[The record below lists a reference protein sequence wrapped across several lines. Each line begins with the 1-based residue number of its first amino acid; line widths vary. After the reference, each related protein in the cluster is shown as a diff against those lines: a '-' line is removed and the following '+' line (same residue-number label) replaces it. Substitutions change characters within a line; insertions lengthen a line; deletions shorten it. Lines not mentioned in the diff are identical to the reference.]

1 MPLYFGKK
9 VVGDTAHTVEYVG
22 AKVLED
28 EVIINPTRE
37 DSGNPDT
44 VQYDVYTEPFLDIN
58 DEEFDAINNIKVRK
72 VGSWID
78 SEISADNIRKGKSIL
93 GVAGN
98 IIELVPEKISLKS
111 SSTQKIVTPSQG
123 NGFTEITV
131 EPYILEQKTISPSKY
146 NVNVY
151 PSSGYDAL
159 SRVTVNAVTSDVD
172 SNIKPE
178 NIKKDVNI
186 LGVTGTLEET
196 IEADPILEELTIT
209 PTTSSQTI
217 RPNEGVDGFNKVSVN
232 AVTSSI
238 DSNILP
244 KNIKRGV
251 NILGVE
257 GNYVIENLQDKVV
270 NPSVDTQVVTFDD
283 GFEGLSNVTITPV
296 TSSIDSNIIAEN
308 IREGVS
314 ILGVTGTLE
323 DDVVEIEPTIT
334 VTPSTTATIVKPSD
348 GYDALSQVNIEGVT
362 ASIDPNILAENIKKN
377 IEILGVKGTLE
388 AQNYSFQES
397 KEITPSTVDMEITPD
412 STYDALLKVIVKA
425 VTASIDPNILPKN
438 IKKNVSILGVVGTV
452 EEGEA
457 QKWFDFEGL
466 QGFTPLNKIT
476 IGAGG
481 HNVINKTLVKNEYI
495 AKEFI
500 DDNFSSIG
508 NISAA
513 LFNVVTGYD
522 NLETTYNILEQPFI
536 AFIGGKY
543 YADYSKMVTI
553 EDQVRYLYPFENNY
567 GVKGCLLNYE
577 DDGSEKTLNVYVI
590 MDSTGVNSP
599 VPVLIDGSLSL
610 SMLPEGYD
618 SYRYVSPIIIPE
630 HTVFQPKTDASFTTH
645 WLKDEGVNY
654 VINEHNDKPL
664 TIDVSAWDIDNG
676 QEEEIEI
683 QYTYDYTIE
692 GSLNI
697 SEDNKI
703 SGFSDGNMMKLN
715 KIISFAQNDKFE
727 LQMKVTTG
735 SNLNDYQEIFTI
747 SPPLLLRIYNG
758 RWQMPYYIGSWQ
770 SSTKDSVS
778 ANTTYY
784 TVVKYFPSQTT
795 QDGYTYTARYM
806 YLEIYDENKSLLHR
820 YSYNLSSTF
829 LQFNGSLPFI
839 GSQGGAEHWS
849 GSIHL
854 NECYIKV
861 NDALVWDGNPLT
873 SFETTNHN
881 IMPITRDLMF
891 YPKSQSIGKEEL
903 TYPFEAKLIDLSTLV
918 DGNNFIINSSLQGI
932 TSGPSSYQVNS
943 GISRGYIKHKSG
955 NKSGRLDVTCYTS
968 SEAGCDFGGVYVGK
982 KQWNPSRSDLE
993 NNYNDGTGS
1002 WIYRSMGN
1010 TSVVNC
1016 SATLEPNTEYYIT
1029 FMYTKDGS
1037 VNGGEDRFVIQKI
1050 AIDGIEISAGNLI
1063 NYEDDGSAV
1072 EMPLYYSSFG
1082 SGSKSFSQPILTEN
1096 GTMGG
1101 SSFAVSA
1108 DHETNGNNPAWYA
1121 FDGNDNTYWR
1131 GGNVPGYIDFYN
1143 PKAMVVKNIRWG
1155 FFYSYPTSGNVQGS
1169 NNGSTWENII
1179 DWTNGVNGDFD
1190 IDLSSN
1196 TTAYKYYRI
1205 NVSSVNMDVIHCKQ
1219 LTITGEIDASESVY
1233 VFSPDDSFVDGENY
1247 TNATLVDII
1256 SIPEHNADFILD
1268 SSTGKFVESKTITIN
1283 VEDENTTI
1291 YTKIED

>member
-1 MPLYFGKK
+1 MAIFLGNNQVGVVVAGKE
-9 VVGDTAHTVEYVG
+9 GDDKILKEEYV
-22 AKVLED
+22 
-28 EVIINPTRE
+28 INPTRE

-44 VQYDVYTEPFLDIN
+44 IQYDIYAEPFY
-58 DEEFDAINNIKVRK
+58 DAEGNEYDGAGNIKVRK

-98 IIELVPEKISLKS
+98 IIELVPDTTVVKS
-111 SSTQKIVTPSQG
+111 TSHQQVITPRG
-123 NGFTEITV
+123 DANGFTEVTV
-131 EPYILEQKTISPSKY
+131 EPYNTEYKTVSPSQSY
-146 NVNVY
+146 IYVR
-151 PSSGYDAL
+151 PSEGYDAL
-159 SRVTVNAVTSDVD
+159 TEVTVRPVTSDID
-172 SNIKPE
+172 SNIQPN
-178 NIKKDVNI
+178 NIKKDITI
-186 LGVTGTLEET
+186 LGVTGTFEEG
-196 IEADPILEELTIT
+196 EVDPILQELIVA
-209 PTTSSQTI
+209 PTTEEQIFTPS
-217 RPNEGVDGFNKVSVN
+217 EGFDGFSKVNIN

-238 DSNILP
+238 DANITP
-244 KNIKRGV
+244 RNIKRGV

-257 GNYVIENLQDKVV
+257 GNYVIENLQDKVA
-270 NPSVDTQVVTFDD
+270 NPTTSTQVITFDD

-296 TSSIDSNIIAEN
+296 TSTIDSNIVAEN
-308 IREGVS
+308 IREGVT

-323 DDVVEIEPTIT
+323 DDVVQIEPTRT
-334 VTPSTTATIVKPSD
+334 VVPQTNAQIITPSE

-388 AQNYSFQES
+388 SQSYNLQDS
-397 KEITPSTVDMEITPD
+397 KEVEPSTYDMEITPD
-412 STYDALLKVIVKA
+412 TTYDALLKVIVKA

-438 IKKNVSILGVVGTV
+438 IKKNISILGVVGTV

-466 QGFTPLNKIT
+466 QGYTPLGKIPNGT
-476 IGAGG
+476 GG
-481 HNVINKTLVKNEYI
+481 NDSINMTLTTNNYVAEEFINKN
-495 AKEFI
+495 F
-500 DDNFSSIG
+500 DNVS

-513 LFNVVTGYD
+513 LFNIVTGYD
-522 NLETTYNILEQPFI
+522 DVDVTYNVLEQPFV

-543 YADYSKMVTI
+543 YSDYSSMVTI
-553 EDQVRYLYPFENNY
+553 EDQIRYLYPLENEL
-567 GVKGCLLNYE
+567 GVNGCTINYE
-577 DDGSEKTLNVYVI
+577 DDGSATTLNAYVI
-590 MDSTGVNSP
+590 IDSTGVNKTT
-599 VPVLIDGSLSL
+599 PVLVNGNLSL
-610 SMLPEGYD
+610 NMLPEGFD
-618 SYRYVSPIIIPE
+618 SIRYVSEMHVPE
-630 HTVFQPKTDASFTTH
+630 HTVFNPKIDQSLVTH

-664 TIDVSAWDIDNG
+664 TIDISAWDVDNG
-676 QEEEIEI
+676 KDEELT
-683 QYTYDYTIE
+683 YHNVYDYTVT
-692 GSLNI
+692 GSLSINEDNIVSGFTTNNLFQLNKNI
-697 SEDNKI
+697 SFK
-703 SGFSDGNMMKLN
+703 
-715 KIISFAQNDKFE
+715 QNEKFE

-735 SNLNDYQEIFTI
+735 SNLNNYQEIFTI
-747 SPPLLLRIYNG
+747 SPPILLRIYNG
-758 RWQMPYYIGSWQ
+758 CWQMPYYTGSWQ

-795 QDGYTYTARYM
+795 QDGYTYTAKYM

-820 YSYNLSSTF
+820 YSYDLSSTF
-829 LQFNGSLPFI
+829 LQFNNSSAFI
-839 GSQGGAEHWS
+839 GSQGGAECWS

-854 NECYIKV
+854 NECYIKI
-861 NDALVWDGNPLT
+861 NDLLIWDAQPL
-873 SFETTNHN
+873 SSIVTTNHN
-881 IMPITRDLMF
+881 INPLTRDLMF
-891 YPKSQSIGKEEL
+891 YPKSQSISKEEL

-918 DGNNFIINSSLQGI
+918 DGNNFIINSTPQGI
-932 TSGPSSYQVNS
+932 TSGPASYHVSS
-943 GISRGYIKHKSG
+943 GISRGYIRHKSG
-955 NKSGRLDVTCYTS
+955 NKTGRLDVTCYTS
-968 SEAGCDFGGVYVGK
+968 SEAGYDFGGVYVGK
-982 KQWNPSRSDLE
+982 KQWNPSRSDLQ

-1029 FMYTKDGS
+1029 FMYTKDGGGDS
-1037 VNGGEDRFVIQKI
+1037 GEDRFVIQKI
-1050 AIDGIEISAGNLI
+1050 AIDGIEISAGDLI

-1082 SGSKSFSQPILTEN
+1082 SGSKSFTQPTLSSN

-1101 SSFAVSA
+1101 SSFATTA

-1121 FDGNDNTYWR
+1121 FDGNDSTYWR

-1155 FFYSYPTSGNVQGS
+1155 YFYSYPTAGNVQGS
-1169 NNGSTWENII
+1169 NNGSIWENII
-1179 DWTNGVNGDFD
+1179 DWTNGSSSDFD

-1205 NVSSVNMDVIHCKQ
+1205 NVSSVNNDVIHCKQ
-1219 LTITGEIDASESVY
+1219 LTITGEINAVESVY

-1247 TNATLVDII
+1247 TNATLVDVV

-1268 SSTGKFVESKTITIN
+1268 NSTGKFITSKTITIN